1 MWWAK
6 GILGMALL
14 VLCFLLIQP
23 AIVQRLM
30 VAFGL

>member
-14 VLCFLLIQP
+14 VAGFLVIQP
-23 AIVQRLM
+23 AIMQQIS
-30 VAFGL
+30 AAIGL